1 MQSACVCV
9 SAAEVCRH
17 VCAGKVCVPCVCLY
31 HCVSRVINTVI
42 GAVTRPE
49 KVHRFPQAESAWER
63 GHTRAGPAGMTRKL
77 SLSDLSWASS

>member
-1 MQSACVCV
+1 MGTIFLESYVCVGVHTRAECACVCV

-42 GAVTRPE
+42 GAVTRAE
-49 KVHRFPQAESAWER
+49 KVHKLPQAKS
-63 GHTRAGPAGMTRKL
+63 GMGEGTY
-77 SLSDLSWASS
+77 